1 MIEIIGQA
9 IGIVFCILWIGF
21 VVYCYIKAAISLF
34 RGVVTALRGAGR
46 AISRVFDL
54 LEKVLT
60 FGFWVMFFGGIFLSA
75 PWAAIA
81 MLGAWES
88 GKGGK

>member
-1 MIEIIGQA
+1 M
-9 IGIVFCILWIGF
+9 
-21 VVYCYIKAAISLF
+21 
-34 RGVVTALRGAGR
+34 
-46 AISRVFDL
+46 FDL